1 MSIKLVKSQIDRFLA
16 SDTPEVI
23 SIKGRWG
30 IGKTFSWN
38 KFLQEAKDINKIT
51 LEKYSYVSL
60 FGINSVDQL
69 KRSVFENIVSK
80 KDIGVEPSIK
90 TLNTNTFAVLKSL
103 GKKSINIFKRK
114 NK

>member
-38 KFLQEAKDINKIT
+38 KFLQEAKDKNKIT
-51 LEKYSYVSL
+51 LEKYS
-60 FGINSVDQL
+60 
-69 KRSVFENIVSK
+69 
-80 KDIGVEPSIK
+80 
-90 TLNTNTFAVLKSL
+90 
-103 GKKSINIFKRK
+103 
-114 NK
+114 